1 MNWRLLPLALC
12 LVTGHAVAAKRCNAE
27 QAQTA
32 YAELVARA
40 NARLVAAHQ
49 PATLVKEKRGHV
61 RVARSS
67 AADLGPLANP
77 EGQAALGEAVT
88 RLGQNLQRKP
98 ASVCGE
104 ALRLREAYRLD
115 D

>member
-1 MNWRLLPLALC
+1 M
-12 LVTGHAVAAKRCNAE
+12 
-27 QAQTA
+27 
-32 YAELVARA
+32 
-40 NARLVAAHQ
+40 
-49 PATLVKEKRGHV
+49 
-61 RVARSS
+61 ARSS